1 MQTDKP
7 GRLRGTRILFSAL
20 SPTSHTGDVVTS
32 YFFVGYLL
40 LQPDFPQY
48 DPCTIKHRKGTSM
61 AWFHQKLV
69 ACSCSLAGWC
79 FHHGDSTLWVSLTT
93 WRSGKA
99 GAQTATHRL
108 AVGHA
113 PGLGASRMLNPVVF
127 VGLPLLHPGC
137 VLNIHS
143 LHSHVQILIRHLNT
157 S

>member
-1 MQTDKP
+1 
-7 GRLRGTRILFSAL
+7 
-20 SPTSHTGDVVTS
+20 
-32 YFFVGYLL
+32 
-40 LQPDFPQY
+40 
-48 DPCTIKHRKGTSM
+48 M

-157 S
+157 SWRSFTRESSHLHVQSSPGRMSPSAGQWDPSAPLNWTVVWARPTYWKSIPQMAGTLQSLN